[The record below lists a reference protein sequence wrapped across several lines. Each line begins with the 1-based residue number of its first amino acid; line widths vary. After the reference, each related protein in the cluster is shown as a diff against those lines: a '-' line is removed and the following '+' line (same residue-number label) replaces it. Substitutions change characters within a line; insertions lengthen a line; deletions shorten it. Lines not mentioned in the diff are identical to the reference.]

1 VGKNLQHI
9 GLWRPLLI
17 SFFVLEASSESL
29 PQGSHSRSGTSYPSA
44 CVQWNKKAE
53 SLLLQATWMSRDVL
67 KEGNKTHFFLTVK
80 GIGQMIAE
88 KRESSDMRRAKH
100 TTC

>member
-1 VGKNLQHI
+1 
-9 GLWRPLLI
+9 
-17 SFFVLEASSESL
+17 
-29 PQGSHSRSGTSYPSA
+29 
-44 CVQWNKKAE
+44 
-53 SLLLQATWMSRDVL
+53 MSRDVL

-100 TTC
+100 TTCQLALYEGVEDSRE